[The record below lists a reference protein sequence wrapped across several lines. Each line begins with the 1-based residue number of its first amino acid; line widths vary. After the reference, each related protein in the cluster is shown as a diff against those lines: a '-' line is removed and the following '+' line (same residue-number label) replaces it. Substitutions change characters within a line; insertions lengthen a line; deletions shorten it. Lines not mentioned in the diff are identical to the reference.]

1 MKERITAWIDA
12 HEEEMLAC
20 LAELIEVPSVSDS
33 GASAPGAPFGPE
45 CRRALDRGLALA
57 KKLGF
62 ETQDVDGYCGVA
74 SMGMPHPSIGIAAH
88 LDVVP
93 AGEHWIYPPFSMT
106 RAGEYV
112 IGRGSQDN
120 KASAVLGLYAMKCLR
135 DLNVELP
142 CGIRLLMGTSEET
155 GMEDIRYFAQHGD
168 APELTLVADCD
179 YPVCYGQKGH
189 YNAWVGAKVQG
200 IRACCG
206 GQAPNLIPDHAW
218 IEVAG
223 LREETVCEVLRGGMD
238 IWTEPCEGGVRV
250 HAKGKSGHA
259 AFPQGADNAVR
270 RLLFTLRDAKVL
282 DAQDQEAVEALASLM
297 KDDFGSACG
306 LNVDDP
312 VFGPLTLVGSMLK
325 VEDGRM
331 ALSLDGRFPR
341 MLSGSQVDDHIR
353 AFASARGLAVSEAS
367 SREAFYIDKDD
378 PLVRCMM
385 DVYREETGDAR
396 EAFVMG
402 GGTYSHVLARAVT
415 FGASMPGAGVGL
427 ASILPPGHG
436 GAHQPDEAL
445 HVPSFKRSLAIYV
458 QTLMRLSPLV
468 SENK

>member
-1 MKERITAWIDA
+1 MKENIAAWIDA
-12 HEEEMLAC
+12 HEEEMLSG
-20 LAELIEVPSVSDS
+20 LAYLIEVPSVSDG
-33 GASAPGAPFGPE
+33 GAFAPGAPFGPE

-57 KKLGF
+57 EKLGF

-74 SMGMPHPSIGIAAH
+74 SMGRPQPAIGIAAH

-93 AGEHWIYPPFSMT
+93 AGEHWINPPFSMT

-142 CGIRLLMGTSEET
+142 CGVRLLMGTSEET
-155 GMEDIRYFAQHGD
+155 GMEDMRYFAQHGD
-168 APELTLVADCD
+168 VPELTLVADCD

-189 YNAWVGAKVQG
+189 YNAWIGAKVKN
-200 IRACCG
+200 IRACSG

-218 IEVAG
+218 VEVAG
-223 LREETVCEVLRGGMD
+223 LQEAAICEALRGIPD
-238 IWTEPCEGGVRV
+238 VWTEPCEGGLRV

-270 RLLFTLRDAKVL
+270 RLLFALRDARAL
-282 DAQDQEAVEALASLM
+282 DAQDQEAVEALALLM
-297 KDDFGSACG
+297 EDDFGGACG

-331 ALSLDGRFPR
+331 TLSLDSRFPR
-341 MLSGSQVDDHIR
+341 MLPGAQVDERIR
-353 AFASARGLAVSEAS
+353 AFASAHGLVLSEAS
-367 SREAFYIDKDD
+367 SREAFYIDRED

-385 DVYREETGDAR
+385 DVYREETGDMR

-402 GGTYSHVLARAVT
+402 GGTYSHVLPRAVT
-415 FGASMPGAGVGL
+415 FGASIPGAGAGL

-458 QTLMRLSPLV
+458 RTLIRLAPLV
-468 SENK
+468 AGMK

>member
-1 MKERITAWIDA
+1 MKEKIAAWIDA
-12 HEEEMLAC
+12 HEEEMLSC
-20 LAELIEVPSVSDS
+20 LAHLIEVPSVSDS
-33 GASAPGAPFGPE
+33 AAFAPGAPFGPE

-62 ETQDVDGYCGVA
+62 ETRDVDGYCGVA
-74 SMGMPHPSIGIAAH
+74 SMGQPHPAIGIAAH

-93 AGEHWIYPPFSMT
+93 AGEHWINPPFSMT

-135 DLNVELP
+135 DLNVDLP
-142 CGIRLLMGTSEET
+142 CGVKLLMGTSEET
-155 GMEDIRYFAQHGD
+155 GMEDMRYFAQHGD

-189 YNAWVGAKVQG
+189 YNAWIGAKVKN
-200 IRACCG
+200 IRACSG

-218 IEVAG
+218 VEVLG
-223 LREETVCEVLRGGMD
+223 LREEAILEAFCGTPDV
-238 IWTEPCEGGVRV
+238 WTEPCEGGVRV

-270 RLLFTLRDAKVL
+270 RLLFALRDARVL
-282 DAQDQEAVEALASLM
+282 GAQDQEAVEALALLM
-297 KDDFGSACG
+297 EDDFGGACG
-306 LNVDDP
+306 LNIDDP

-325 VEDGRM
+325 AEDGRM
-331 ALSLDGRFPR
+331 TLSLDSRFPR
-341 MLSGSQVDDHIR
+341 MLSGAQVDERVR
-353 AFASARGLAVSEAS
+353 AFASAHDLAVSETS
-367 SREAFYIDKDD
+367 SREAFYIDREA

-385 DVYREETGDAR
+385 DVYREETGDMR

-402 GGTYSHVLARAVT
+402 GGTYSHVLPRAVT
-415 FGASMPGAGVGL
+415 FGASMPGAGAGL

-458 QTLMRLSPLV
+458 QALIRLAPLV
-468 SENK
+468 AEKK